1 MRYSKWSPFA
11 HLVDSGAKRLYA
23 VRAR

>member
-11 HLVDSGAKRLYA
+11 RLVDSGAKRLHA